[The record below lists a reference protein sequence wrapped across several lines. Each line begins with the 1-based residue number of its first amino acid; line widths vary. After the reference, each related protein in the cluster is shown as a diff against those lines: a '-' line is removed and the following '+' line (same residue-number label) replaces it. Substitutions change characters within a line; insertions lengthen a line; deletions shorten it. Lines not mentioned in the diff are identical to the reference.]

1 MRFQRAS
8 WGCVILAVCPLL
20 MYGLASNIYA
30 QENYEQDYYLN
41 AQLPW
46 HKAVLD
52 SKGRLLAWYHPE
64 KHLGYDKFLRLD
76 WDFIEHRVPIDVHT
90 GVKVYLSSPA
100 FDATSL
106 QGTNW
111 QHNPAST
118 YAHFVDLLVGWYPY
132 SGDEEAVRVVREM
145 LDYQIAHGTTPGNW
159 KWPGVP
165 FATSCNEDEEYGRCI
180 QDMPKDFYGGI
191 ETDKVAELGLAY
203 VLFYELSGERKYLDA
218 GVKCAEVLARYVRPG
233 DATHTPWTFR
243 VDAHAGEV
251 ISGEEYGGMVV
262 AFVRLFDE
270 LIRLRE
276 GNSSTFK
283 KARDIAWKWIVDNP
297 MNRLS
302 AAWGRWSGYYE
313 DVPEDFENENDISS
327 MMTCYYILSQN
338 DPSIVDP
345 EWRAHVG
352 NLIDRSRVLLG
363 RGPFF
368 GAWGIDEQLRR
379 DGGITGGSAIDNYLR
394 PNAGALLGT
403 EYRGC
408 CSRSGL
414 VSRTALWAAINAMYF
429 QRTGDGQAR
438 EDAFRSLN
446 YATYFAG
453 SDGKISCCGTVF
465 DVQYFFCDGYADAG
479 RGFIWALEA
488 VPDFAPRGEDHLLYS
503 SSVVQKVKYG
513 GSGIEYRTFDKAA
526 TEVLRLASDPVRI
539 LVDELALPRR
549 SDLNDEG
556 YTVESLNG
564 GDCVVRIRHVRSN
577 AVRIELR

>member
-1 MRFQRAS
+1 MKFVRAC
-8 WGCVILAVCPLL
+8 WACVVLGVWPLL
-20 MYGLASNIYA
+20 IATSASDTYG
-30 QENYEQDYYLN
+30 QDFYEQNFYLN

-46 HKAVLD
+46 HKVVLD

-64 KHLGYDKFLRLD
+64 HNLGYDKFLRLD
-76 WDFIEHRVPIDVHT
+76 WDFIEHRVPIEIHT
-90 GVKVYLSSPA
+90 GLKVYLSSPA
-100 FDATSL
+100 FDATTL

-111 QHNPAST
+111 QHNPAGT

-132 SGDEEAVRVVREM
+132 SGDEEAIRVVREM
-145 LDYQIAHGTTPGNW
+145 LDYQLDHGSTPMSW

-165 FATSCNEDEEYGRCI
+165 FATSCNDDKEYGRCI
-180 QDMPKDFYGGI
+180 QDMPPEFYGGI
-191 ETDKVAELGLAY
+191 ETDKVSELGLGY
-203 VLFYELSGERKYLDA
+203 VLFYELSNERKYLDA
-218 GVKCAEVLARYVRPG
+218 GIRCADALAKYVRPG
-233 DATHTPWTFR
+233 DATHTPWPFR
-243 VDAHAGEV
+243 VDAQRGE
-251 ISGEEYGGMVV
+251 IIAGEEYGGMVV
-262 AFVRLFDE
+262 ASVRLFDE
-270 LIRLRE
+270 LIRLGE
-276 GNSSTFK
+276 GNTSSFK
-283 KARDIAWKWIVDNP
+283 NARHIAWKWIVENP

-313 DVPEDFENENDISS
+313 DIPKDTENENDMSS

-338 DPSIVDP
+338 DPSKVDP

-379 DGGITGGSAIDNYLR
+379 DGGITGGSAIDNFLR

-403 EYRGC
+403 VYRGC

-429 QRTGDGQAR
+429 EGTGDGLAR

-465 DVQYFFCDGYADAG
+465 EVQYFFCDGYADAG
-479 RGFIWALEA
+479 RAFMWALGA
-488 VPDFAPRGEDHLLYS
+488 VPDFAPKGQDHLLRS
-503 SSVVQKVKYG
+503 SSVVQKVKYAD
-513 GSGIEYRTFDKAA
+513 SGIEYQTFDKAG
-526 TEVLRLASDPVRI
+526 TEVLRLTSKPVR
-539 LVDELALPRR
+539 VVAGESTLP
-549 SDLNDEG
+549 LLGNLQNEG
-556 YTVESLNG
+556 YTAEALSG
-564 GDCVVRIRHVRSN
+564 GDWVLHVRHVRSN
-577 AVRIELR
+577 AVRIELQ